1 MRGPQCQSILLVD
14 GSASEGTGMPRP
26 KARRN
31 GAAKRPAR
39 AKSKRRPPSGD
50 RLRERIASDPAVCS
64 GKPCVRGTRIPV
76 HIVLDLLAADESVEN
91 ILAAYPNI
99 ARDDVRACILH
110 AAELAEEEAGV
121 SS

>member
-1 MRGPQCQSILLVD
+1 M
-14 GSASEGTGMPRP
+14 AKP

-31 GAAKRPAR
+31 GAAKKAGR
-39 AKSKRRPPSGD
+39 AKSRRAASRKALIG
-50 RLRERIASDPAVCS
+50 RVASDADVCS
-64 GKPCVRGTRIPV
+64 GKPCIRGTRIPV

-99 ARDDVRACILH
+99 TREDVRACILH

-121 SS
+121 SP